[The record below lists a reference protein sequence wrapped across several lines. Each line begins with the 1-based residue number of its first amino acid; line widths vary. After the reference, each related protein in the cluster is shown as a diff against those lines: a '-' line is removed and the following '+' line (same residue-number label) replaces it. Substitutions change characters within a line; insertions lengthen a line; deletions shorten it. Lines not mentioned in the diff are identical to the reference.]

1 MRNDNL
7 FLSVKG
13 LMNIICDFKENLRKA
28 INRRMLSAWRP
39 AGIQIPPGR
48 GTRSALSEGP
58 PALLKAA
65 SRLYEKALQ
74 KDQARRRNK
83 RVRLPGPVISIGN
96 LSTGGTGKTPVTI
109 WMCEFLLKMGLHP
122 AVLTRGYGRRGNSY
136 GHVPLVGD
144 PAELSDLFGD
154 EPVMIS
160 ERLPSTPVWVGRDRA
175 ASGKAALARS
185 AVDVFV
191 LDDGFQHLA
200 LDRDLDIVLLDCR
213 SPFGNGFV
221 LPAGPLR
228 EPCSNLKRADAFVIT
243 HVDSDADA
251 APLKDKLEGLF
262 PGMPVF
268 ACRHKARG
276 ISLRKGEPVFDIN
289 ALCGRR
295 AVVFAGIAGPEGFFR
310 DMRQAGIRICESFGF
325 PDHHRYT
332 AGDFSR
338 IFHAASEHG
347 AEVIITTAKD
357 AVRIPLRYRDSLCV
371 AEIGIDFGPDHE
383 SFCSLTG
390 TRLGIG
396 ADKRKSEIETDSPT
410 SDIRLM

>member
-1 MRNDNL
+1 VEKQGSILPKVRSDSL
-7 FLSVKG
+7 FPKG
-13 LMNIICDFKENLRKA
+13 LMKIICDFKANLYKA
-28 INRRMLSAWRP
+28 ITRRMLSVWYP
-39 AGIQIPPGR
+39 AGIQIPAGC
-48 GTRSALSEGP
+48 TRSAFSEGP

-74 KDQARRRNK
+74 KDQARLRKK
-83 RVRLPGPVISIGN
+83 RVKLSAPVISIGN

-122 AVLTRGYGRRGNSY
+122 AVLTRGYGRRGNSS
-136 GHVPLVGD
+136 GRVPIFGN

-160 ERLPSTPVWVGRDRA
+160 EHLPSTPVWIGRDRA

-243 HVDSDADA
+243 HVDRDADA
-251 APLKDKLEGLF
+251 APLKDKLERLF
-262 PGMPVF
+262 PGIPVF
-268 ACRHKARG
+268 ACRHKVRG
-276 ISLRKGEPVFDIN
+276 ISLRKGEPVFHLN
-289 ALCGRR
+289 ALWDRR
-295 AVVFAGIAGPEGFFR
+295 AVIFAGIAGPEGFFR
-310 DMRQAGIRICESFGF
+310 DIREAGIRICESFGF

-347 AEVIITTAKD
+347 AGVIITTAKD
-357 AVRIPLRYRDSLCV
+357 AVRIPLPYRDSVSV
-371 AEIGIDFGPDHE
+371 AEIGIDFGPDQE
-383 SFCSLTG
+383 GFCSLTRA
-390 TRLGIG
+390 RLGRTT
-396 ADKRKSEIETDSPT
+396 DKRKSEIGNQK
-410 SDIRLM
+410 

>member
-1 MRNDNL
+1 
-7 FLSVKG
+7 
-13 LMNIICDFKENLRKA
+13 
-28 INRRMLSAWRP
+28 MLSAWYP
-39 AGIQIPPGR
+39 AGIQVPAAGN
-48 GTRSALSEGP
+48 RSAFSEGP

-74 KDQARRRNK
+74 KDQARRRKN
-83 RVRLPGPVISIGN
+83 RVKLPAPVISIGN

-122 AVLTRGYGRRGNSY
+122 AVLTRGYGRRGNSS
-136 GHVPLVGD
+136 GRVPLFGN
-144 PAELSDLFGD
+144 PEELSGLFGD

-185 AVDVFV
+185 AVDIFV
-191 LDDGFQHLA
+191 LDDGFQHIA

-243 HVDSDADA
+243 HADRDCDA
-251 APLKDKLEGLF
+251 APLKDKLERLF
-262 PGMPVF
+262 PGIPVF
-268 ACRHKARG
+268 ACRHKVRG
-276 ISLRKGEPVFDIN
+276 ISLRRGEPVLHLK
-289 ALCGRR
+289 ALWDRR

-310 DMRQAGIRICESFGF
+310 DIRDAGIRICESFGF

-338 IFHAASEHG
+338 IFHAVSEHG

-357 AVRIPLRYRDSLCV
+357 AVRITLPYRNCVSV

-383 SFCSLTG
+383 GFSRLTRA
-390 TRLGIG
+390 RLGRTT
-396 ADKRKSEIETDSPT
+396 DKRKSDIGNRISEIKNRKRP
-410 SDIRLM
+410 SDIRLP

>member
-1 MRNDNL
+1 MKTICGFKANL
-7 FLSVKG
+7 YEAV
-13 LMNIICDFKENLRKA
+13 
-28 INRRMLSAWRP
+28 NRRMLSAWYP
-39 AGIQIPPGR
+39 AGIQVPAAVTP
-48 GTRSALSEGP
+48 SAFPEGP

-74 KDQARRRNK
+74 KDQARRRKK
-83 RVRLPGPVISIGN
+83 RVKLPAPVISIGN
-96 LSTGGTGKTPVTI
+96 LVTGGTGKTPVTI
-109 WMCEFLLKMGLHP
+109 WMCELLLKMGLHP
-122 AVLTRGYGRRGNSY
+122 AVLTRGYGRRGNSP
-136 GHVPLVGD
+136 GCVPLFGS

-160 ERLPSTPVWVGRDRA
+160 EHLPATPVWVGKDRA

-228 EPCSNLKRADAFVIT
+228 EPCSNLNRADAFVIT
-243 HVDSDADA
+243 HVDRDADV
-251 APLKDKLEGLF
+251 APLKGKLKRLF
-262 PGMPVF
+262 PGIPVF
-268 ACRHKARG
+268 ACRHKVRG
-276 ISLRKGEPVFDIN
+276 ISLRKGEPVFHLN
-289 ALCGRR
+289 ALWDRR
-295 AVVFAGIAGPEGFFR
+295 AVVFAGIAGPEGFFKDIR
-310 DMRQAGIRICESFGF
+310 EAGIRICESFSF

-347 AEVIITTAKD
+347 AGVIITTAKD
-357 AVRIPLRYRDSLCV
+357 AVRIPLPYRDSVSV
-371 AEIGIDFGPDHE
+371 AEIGIDFGPDQE
-383 SFCSLTG
+383 GFCRLTRG
-390 TRLGIG
+390 RLGRTT
-396 ADKRKSEIETDSPT
+396 DNRKSEIGNQK
-410 SDIRLM
+410 

>member
-1 MRNDNL
+1 MKIIYGFKANL
-7 FLSVKG
+7 Y
-13 LMNIICDFKENLRKA
+13 KA
-28 INRRMLSAWRP
+28 INRRILSAWYP
-39 AGIQIPPGR
+39 AGIQVPAAV
-48 GTRSALSEGP
+48 TRAAFSQGP

-74 KDQARRRNK
+74 KDQARRRKK
-83 RVRLPGPVISIGN
+83 RVKLPVPVISIGN

-109 WMCEFLLKMGLHP
+109 WMCEFLLEMGLHP
-122 AVLTRGYGRRGNSY
+122 AVLTRGYGRSGNSP
-136 GHVPLVGD
+136 GRVPLLGNT
-144 PAELSDLFGD
+144 AELSDLFGD

-175 ASGKAALARS
+175 ASGKAALACS

-191 LDDGFQHLA
+191 LDDGFQHLG

-228 EPCSNLKRADAFVIT
+228 EPSANLKRADAFVIT
-243 HVDSDADA
+243 RVDTDADA
-251 APLKDKLEGLF
+251 APLRDKLERLF
-262 PGMPVF
+262 PGIPVF
-268 ACRHKARG
+268 TCRHKVRG
-276 ISLRKGEPVFDIN
+276 ISLGKGEPVFDPG
-289 ALCGRR
+289 ALWDRR
-295 AVVFAGIAGPEGFFR
+295 AVVFAGIAGPEGFFKDIR
-310 DMRQAGIRICESFGF
+310 EAGIRICDSFGF

-357 AVRIPLRYRDSLCV
+357 AVRIPLPYRDSVSV
-371 AEIGIDFGPDHE
+371 AEIGIDFGPGHE
-383 SFCSLTG
+383 GFCSLTRA
-390 TRLGIG
+390 RLGRTTG
-396 ADKRKSEIETDSPT
+396 KRISEIGNQK
-410 SDIRLM
+410 